1 MRIPACPVAPATNTV
16 EGSLRLGFPKEK
28 PGAEVLL
35 GTGIREIFPKSK
47 RKGLELD
54 EPSFSSVEEEESS
67 LGLPSPKDGNDPDF
81 LAKTLSLGFRRLTLE
96 WGLVLKKDELDV
108 RVGAMAW
115 MDFQGDPHPSIRL
128 FWIVCL
134 YFLALQPLNL
144 VFLSSCENYY
154 LNGRGKAESSQLP
167 GATYSDFIQYRNF
180 QHQAFK
186 YHRKWHSLST
196 YESIIV
202 SHDLAIFSSI
212 NAALC

>member
-1 MRIPACPVAPATNTV
+1 MAPTLTSNSSFITSTPHSRVTLRNPRLRVFAKKS
-16 EGSLRLGFPKEK
+16 GSF
-28 PGAEVLL
+28 
-35 GTGIREIFPKSK
+35 
-47 RKGLELD
+47 
-54 EPSFSSVEEEESS
+54 PSFG
-67 LGLPSPKDGNDPDF
+67 LGKPKDDSSSAEEKDNSSNSNPFRLDFGKIPDVTSLIPVPSNTSAPGFSFGN
-81 LAKTLSLGFRRLTLE
+81 TRR
-96 WGLVLKKDELDV
+96 KD
-108 RVGAMAW
+108 
-115 MDFQGDPHPSIRL
+115 PSIRL